1 MGRGIPGDLTG
12 ELTKRLGGNFR
23 APGEH
28 TFSKSIVLVMP
39 DVFLKLRG
47 LKQCPKTF
55 GATIARVPGL
65 SCLVLG
71 VSQGSVLRGRGEGTG
86 FCWPRHPGRPYQG
99 VSYRV
104 PEGASDPLSWRIFKN
119 HNVCNARCVFEI
131 L

>member
-12 ELTKRLGGNFR
+12 ELTKKLGGSFR
-23 APGEH
+23 SPSEH

-55 GATIARVPGL
+55 GTTIARVPGL

-71 VSQGSVLRGRGEGTG
+71 VSQGSVLQGQGGGHGVLLAAPSRATLPGSFLKGSRGDFG
-86 FCWPRHPGRPYQG
+86 
-99 VSYRV
+99 S
-104 PEGASDPLSWRIFKN
+104 PLTAHFPKP
-119 HNVCNARCVFEI
+119 
-131 L
+131 